1 MFDLPAWRV
10 VAQVT
15 FRRAL
20 GAVLGGVLAVAVL
33 AASDMTVTDLLQV
46 RTYAEEAYLQYS
58 LGNGPAAAATVLART
73 LSVFRAAPSACAPG
87 VRVKLAETSAEKTK
101 PPRISPWGLRFTDP
115 RPLLATR

>member
-58 LGNGPAAAATVLART
+58 LGNGPAAAATVTLAAVPLSATAARVRT
-73 LSVFRAAPSACAPG
+73 CVVLCR
-87 VRVKLAETSAEKTK
+87 
-101 PPRISPWGLRFTDP
+101 
-115 RPLLATR
+115 